1 MANEEVNILDPA
13 AGTGTF
19 LMSAIQQVHER
30 IKKKNG
36 ALGEDIVKKKFT
48 DKVLKHILKHFYGFE
63 LLVAPY
69 AIAHLKL
76 ALEIERLGFDFNKT
90 YEDEDPTNDRF
101 QVFLANSLDN
111 PENPKID
118 LFGFE
123 SISKES
129 ESARDIKNNK
139 EVLAIIGNPPYS
151 NFGMM
156 NKQPWILDLLKDYKK
171 NLNEKKINIDDDYIK
186 FIRFAQW
193 KLHKSG
199 QGIFAMITSNSFID
213 GITHRRMRGELL
225 NEFNEIYILNL
236 HGNSRKGEV
245 CTDGS
250 TDENVFNIQTGVS
263 INFFIKKNDNNEP
276 CNLCYFDLWGL
287 KKYKYEWLDNRFN
300 KLNWIEIDYKNFNSA
315 FLSTKWSEFL
325 GKLNFFVP
333 NADDSSDKIVEYGDF
348 WGVQDI
354 FHEYGSGVKTERD
367 GICIHFDKK
376 ELTNTLNDFRE
387 LTEDELK
394 KKYNLEKDSRDW
406 KIDNAKNDTLE
417 HRDDDNLIF
426 DISYRPFDIRKIW
439 YSGKTRGF
447 VGTPGYKTMRNLLKL
462 NFALVTTRLIPG
474 DSFHHSF
481 LVKSLADI
489 HIISDQNYI
498 FPIYIYPEIENIQS
512 NILNEKEFK
521 SNLNNKFIS
530 EFSKRLYM
538 KYIGNGPGDLSK
550 TFGSEDIFYYIY
562 AILHCP
568 TYRNRYA
575 EQLKIDFPRI
585 PLIKD
590 KKLFKNL
597 VKKGKE
603 LVNLHLLGENPFDDS
618 STIFDD
624 NSKWN
629 VITGGKK
636 PENIEDWKI
645 EKVEYEPT
653 EKRVYVNSG
662 QYFEGI
668 ELEVWEFMIGGYQ
681 VLEKWLKDR
690 KKADRCLS
698 VDDLVHYMKI
708 VVSLR
713 ETIRVMKEIDEL
725 IPKWPIE

>member
-1 MANEEVNILDPA
+1 
-13 AGTGTF
+13 
-19 LMSAIQQVHER
+19 
-30 IKKKNG
+30 
-36 ALGEDIVKKKFT
+36 
-48 DKVLKHILKHFYGFE
+48 
-63 LLVAPY
+63 
-69 AIAHLKL
+69 
-76 ALEIERLGFDFNKT
+76 
-90 YEDEDPTNDRF
+90 
-101 QVFLANSLDN
+101 
-111 PENPKID
+111 
-118 LFGFE
+118 
-123 SISKES
+123 
-129 ESARDIKNNK
+129 
-139 EVLAIIGNPPYS
+139 
-151 NFGMM
+151 
-156 NKQPWILDLLKDYKK
+156 
-171 NLNEKKINIDDDYIK
+171 
-186 FIRFAQW
+186 
-193 KLHKSG
+193 
-199 QGIFAMITSNSFID
+199 
-213 GITHRRMRGELL
+213 
-225 NEFNEIYILNL
+225 
-236 HGNSRKGEV
+236 
-245 CTDGS
+245 
-250 TDENVFNIQTGVS
+250 
-263 INFFIKKNDNNEP
+263 
-276 CNLCYFDLWGL
+276 
-287 KKYKYEWLDNRFN
+287 
-300 KLNWIEIDYKNFNSA
+300 
-315 FLSTKWSEFL
+315 
-325 GKLNFFVP
+325 
-333 NADDSSDKIVEYGDF
+333 
-348 WGVQDI
+348 
-354 FHEYGSGVKTERD
+354 
-367 GICIHFDKK
+367 
-376 ELTNTLNDFRE
+376 
-387 LTEDELK
+387 
-394 KKYNLEKDSRDW
+394 
-406 KIDNAKNDTLE
+406 
-417 HRDDDNLIF
+417 
-426 DISYRPFDIRKIW
+426 
-439 YSGKTRGF
+439 
-447 VGTPGYKTMRNLLKL
+447 MRNLLKL

-512 NILNEKEFK
+512 KIRNEKEFK

-668 ELEVWEFMIGGYQ
+668 ELEVWEFS
-681 VLEKWLKDR
+681 DR
-690 KKADRCLS
+690 RLS
-698 VDDLVHYMKI
+698 GFGK
-708 VVSLR
+708 VVKR
-713 ETIRVMKEIDEL
+713 
-725 IPKWPIE
+725 